1 MVMNFAILVTII
13 RNNRHKSV
21 LSLQNYFNFN
31 LNLTMKTISKI
42 IVLVLLFASTSF
54 AQKGKWVKLFD
65 GKTLTNW
72 HVYNKAGQP
81 ISDKW
86 KVVDGVI
93 SYAGKAKG
101 EKHGDDLVTDKEY
114 ENFVLELDWKIAEG
128 GNSGIFYGIHEDA
141 KYNVPYLTA
150 PEIQVLDNERHPDAK
165 AGKNGNHKAGSLY
178 DMIPS
183 ASVTKPAGVWNH
195 VRIVKNNGE
204 ISIFQ
209 NGTLSVKY
217 KSEGAEWEAMVANSK
232 FKGWAGFGKFPKG
245 NIGLQD
251 HGDAVS
257 FRKIRI
263 KEL

>member
-1 MVMNFAILVTII
+1 
-13 RNNRHKSV
+13 
-21 LSLQNYFNFN
+21 
-31 LNLTMKTISKI
+31 MKTISKI
-42 IVLVLLFASTSF
+42 LVLLLLFSSTSF
-54 AQKGKWVKLFD
+54 AQKKGKWVVLFD

-86 KVVDGVI
+86 KVIDGTI
-93 SYAGKAKG
+93 NFAGKAKG
-101 EKHGDDLVTDKEY
+101 EKHGDDLVSDKEY
-114 ENFVLELDWKIAEG
+114 ENFELELEWNIAEG
-128 GNSGIFYGIHEDA
+128 GNSGIFYGIHEDP
-141 KYNVPYLTA
+141 KYSVPYLTA

-165 AGKNGNHKAGSLY
+165 AGKNGDHKAGSLY

-183 ASVTKPAGVWNH
+183 ASVTKPAGEWNT
-195 VRIVKNNGE
+195 VRIIKNKGE
-204 ISIFQ
+204 VSIFQ

-217 KSEGAEWEAMVANSK
+217 KSEGPEWDSMVAVSK
-232 FKGWAGFGKFPKG
+232 FKGWDGFGKFAKG

-251 HGDAVS
+251 HGNAVT